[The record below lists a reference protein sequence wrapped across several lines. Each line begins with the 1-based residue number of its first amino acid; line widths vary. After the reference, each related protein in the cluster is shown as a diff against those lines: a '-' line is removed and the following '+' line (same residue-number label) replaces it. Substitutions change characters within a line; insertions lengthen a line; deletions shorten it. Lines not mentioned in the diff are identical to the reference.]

1 MRITING
8 HLVVLEHVGGHGFCA
23 TVGRFGLCTVY
34 GATEIEVMGRVASLL
49 AS

>member
-8 HLVVLEHVGGHGFCA
+8 HLVVLDRIRHGFCA

-34 GATEIEVMGRVASLL
+34 GATEIEVMGRVAALL
-49 AS
+49 A